1 MLLGGG
7 AIAKKEFTQL
17 LQGHKEVISWSLA
30 SLQLMPGD
38 SDWKR
43 ERGGVEGTREEGWI
57 DGENKGGGVEGTREE
72 GWIDGENK
80 GGGVEGTREEGW
92 RVQRRRGEKNK
103 GGGVDG

>member
-1 MLLGGG
+1 M
-7 AIAKKEFTQL
+7 
-17 LQGHKEVISWSLA
+17 
-30 SLQLMPGD
+30 
-38 SDWKR
+38 
-43 ERGGVEGTREEGWI
+43 ER
-57 DGENKGGGVEGTREE
+57 TREE